1 MISKECGCRIRR
13 RLVRAK
19 DQTDYFDLIREEDY
33 IEFCSLHAAAPIML
47 EALKALIGAL
57 GLRRPKS
64 ELVEDYGMLGL
75 DAIQHS
81 WDVIAAA
88 QPKEDHI

>member
-1 MISKECGCRIRR
+1 MEEYKEIMPCGC
-13 RLVRAK
+13 
-19 DQTDYFDLIREEDY
+19 YFDHALVTIVY
-33 IEFCSLHAAAPIML
+33 CPLHAAAGQML

-88 QPKEDHI
+88 TKEVNDE

>member
-1 MISKECGCRIRR
+1 MVLKWDKIETLINCGCV
-13 RLVRAK
+13 LSLDVAT
-19 DQTDYFDLIREEDY
+19 DQMSVHY
-33 IEFCSLHAAAPIML
+33 CPLHAAAPLML

-88 QPKEDHI
+88 TKEVNDE

>member
-1 MISKECGCRIRR
+1 MAEKCGCLILRIGDRDWTGYPPE
-13 RLVRAK
+13 LVIS
-19 DQTDYFDLIREEDY
+19 Y
-33 IEFCSLHAAAPIML
+33 CPLHAAAGQML

-88 QPKEDHI
+88 EPRETK